1 VPAALHVC
9 HRILSHPIS
18 SIPSSGKYHVLISTT
33 EILVLRKGMWEKVSS
48 RSHNPMKIFPF
59 GSYSDELMLHGTVKY
74 EMKAGGEKE
83 LDWAA
88 RVHLVKV
95 DGKVKMDFYQVY
107 LVSQSSFPRFA
118 TWGVGA
124 RACSC
129 PMWG

>member
-1 VPAALHVC
+1 
-9 HRILSHPIS
+9 
-18 SIPSSGKYHVLISTT
+18 
-33 EILVLRKGMWEKVSS
+33 MWEKVSS

-74 EMKAGGEKE
+74 GMKAGGEKE

-107 LVSQSSFPRFA
+107 LVSGTFLLDLRHGELEQEPAGVRFGA
-118 TWGVGA
+118 DMCAGYWCDGVI
-124 RACSC
+124 
-129 PMWG
+129 M